1 MIWAVGDSPRLR
13 QTTHAALQDPDNDV
27 LVSSAS
33 VWEAAIKVAS
43 GKLRLTFDLAEG
55 LDETRLEPLTITHR
69 HALAAAAL
77 PRHHGDPFDR
87 MLIAQAQLEEL
98 TLVTTDRTL
107 AVYDV
112 ALLPA

>member
-13 QTTHAALQDPDNDV
+13 QTTHEALRDPHNDV

-55 LDETRLEPLTITHR
+55 LDETRLEPLRITHR

-77 PRHHGDPFDR
+77 PRHHGDLFDR